1 MNSFVKRL
9 LVVLGV
15 VAVTVLLDQWT
26 KQLAIEHLQG
36 SPDQLFLGG
45 LFRLTFVEN
54 TGAFLSLGANLPEG
68 TRNILL
74 NIFPAL
80 LLVALFVYL
89 LRGKDINT
97 WQ

>member
-15 VAVTVLLDQWT
+15 VAVTVVLDQWT

-36 SPDQLFLGG
+36 SPDHLYLGG

-54 TGAFLSLGANLPEG
+54 TGAFLSLGAN
-68 TRNILL
+68 
-74 NIFPAL
+74 
-80 LLVALFVYL
+80 
-89 LRGKDINT
+89 
-97 WQ
+97 